1 MNDIPPLPW
10 LRAFEAASRNG
21 NFSTAADE
29 LGLTPAAVSHQLR
42 SLEEH
47 LGYQL
52 FSRKKRPMELTT
64 MGELYLPW
72 VIKAFEILR
81 LGTQDVFGTSQ
92 MRPLRIRCLP
102 TFAQLWLLKQLPDF
116 RARHPGV
123 NVQLHMGTWASAIQ
137 SNQLDIEIRFGNGD
151 WQGQHATLLAR
162 APVVPVCHPNLQPKG
177 ETLETLRD
185 SPLIEIIGVVDNWHQ
200 FFRQEDPAP
209 LRQIPAINVD
219 QSIAALEL
227 AVNGMGHALVSE
239 LFAYPYLQDGRLVHT
254 LPLEKHT
261 DQAIYV
267 TCPEGPMSY
276 DCQIF
281 LDWIVERS
289 SPMRQAFATWP
300 ISPA

>member
-1 MNDIPPLPW
+1 M
-10 LRAFEAASRNG
+10 
-21 NFSTAADE
+21 
-29 LGLTPAAVSHQLR
+29 
-42 SLEEH
+42 
-47 LGYQL
+47 
-52 FSRKKRPMELTT
+52 
-64 MGELYLPW
+64 
-72 VIKAFEILR
+72 
-81 LGTQDVFGTSQ
+81 
-92 MRPLRIRCLP
+92 
-102 TFAQLWLLKQLPDF
+102 
-116 RARHPGV
+116 
-123 NVQLHMGTWASAIQ
+123 
-137 SNQLDIEIRFGNGD
+137 
-151 WQGQHATLLAR
+151 
-162 APVVPVCHPNLQPKG
+162 
-177 ETLETLRD
+177 
-185 SPLIEIIGVVDNWHQ
+185 IEIIGVVDNWHQ
-200 FFRQEDPAP
+200 FFRQEDLAP